1 MPRKI
6 SLLLRCLLPRFRMSY
21 QFLSLFLPTF
31 MIKSIISPRSS
42 SPKQIRIAVA
52 TLFFVSGF
60 GFSSFASRIPTLQ
73 QNLHLND
80 AQLGTALFAIPF
92 GLICMLP
99 LTGYLLG
106 KYESRYSLMIG
117 SFFYNLCLCLL
128 GYVTNRW
135 QLMAVLFFF
144 GGARNLMNI
153 AVNAQSLG
161 VQKLYP
167 TSIITTFHGI
177 WSITGFVGGAL
188 GGLMISH
195 DITPAIHFELVGM
208 VCVVIM
214 ILFYK
219 DTIKNDVRQPEEGAK
234 RVLFHFPT
242 GKLLQLG
249 IIAFCCMT
257 CEGIMFD
264 WSGIY
269 FQKVVHVS
277 KYHITTGYVAFM
289 CAAAIARF
297 SGDWFINRIG
307 TRKVLQ
313 VCSSF
318 AFLGFFISIAFP
330 YLVSA
335 TIGFVLVGI
344 GISCIVPLIMAMA
357 GKSSGKS
364 AGVAIA
370 SVSTVSYFGFLF
382 GPPLIG
388 YVAQAANLQ
397 WSFGLGL
404 IISACMLALVSSREL
419 LGNKAA

>member
-1 MPRKI
+1 
-6 SLLLRCLLPRFRMSY
+6 
-21 QFLSLFLPTF
+21 
-31 MIKSIISPRSS
+31 MIKSLISPRTS

-52 TLFFVSGF
+52 ALFFVSGF
-60 GFSSFASRIPTLQ
+60 GFSSFASRIPTIQ
-73 QNLHLND
+73 QNLHINE

-99 LTGYLLG
+99 LTGHLLSR
-106 KYESRYSLMIG
+106 YESRYGLMIG
-117 SFFYNLCLCLL
+117 SFFYNVCLCLL
-128 GYVTNRW
+128 GFVTNIW
-135 QLMAVLFFF
+135 QLMIVLFFF
-144 GGARNLMNI
+144 GGSRNLMNI

-161 VQKLYP
+161 VQKLYSK
-167 TSIITTFHGI
+167 SIITTFHGI

-195 DITPAIHFELVGM
+195 DISPAIHFEMVGII
-208 VCVVIM
+208 CVLMM
-214 ILFYK
+214 IIFFK

-234 RVLFHFPT
+234 RILFHFPK
-242 GKLLQLG
+242 GALLKLGVL
-249 IIAFCCMT
+249 AFCCMT

-277 KYHITTGYVAFM
+277 KHNITTGYVAFM

-297 SGDWFINRIG
+297 TGDWLVNKIG

-313 VCSSF
+313 LCSSF
-318 AFLGFFISIAFP
+318 AFVGFLISIAFP

-335 TIGFVLVGI
+335 TIGFILIGI

-357 GKSSGKS
+357 GRTSGKS

-388 YVAQAANLQ
+388 YIAQAANLQ

-404 IISACMLALVSSREL
+404 IIAACMLALVSSKQLQVSGE
-419 LGNKAA
+419 

>member
-1 MPRKI
+1 
-6 SLLLRCLLPRFRMSY
+6 
-21 QFLSLFLPTF
+21 
-31 MIKSIISPRSS
+31 MIKSLISPRSS

-52 TLFFVSGF
+52 ALFFVSGF
-60 GFSSFASRIPTLQ
+60 GFSSFASRIPTIQ
-73 QNLHLND
+73 QNLHINE

-99 LTGYLLG
+99 LTGHLLG
-106 KYESRYSLMIG
+106 KYESRYGLMIG
-117 SFFYNLCLCLL
+117 SFCYNVCLCLL
-128 GYVTNRW
+128 GFVTNMW
-135 QLMAVLFFF
+135 QLMLVLFFF
-144 GGARNLMNI
+144 GGSRNLMNI

-167 TSIITTFHGI
+167 KSIITTFHGI

-195 DITPAIHFELVGM
+195 DISPAIHFEFVGL
-208 VCVVIM
+208 VCVVLM
-214 ILFYK
+214 VVFFR
-219 DTIKNDVRQPEEGAK
+219 DTIRNDVRQPEEGAK
-234 RVLFHFPT
+234 RALFHFPK
-242 GKLLQLG
+242 GALLKLGVL
-249 IIAFCCMT
+249 AFCCMT

-277 KYHITTGYVAFM
+277 KHNITTGYVAFM

-297 SGDWFINRIG
+297 TGDWLVNKIG

-313 VCSSF
+313 LCSSF
-318 AFLGFFISIAFP
+318 AFVGFLISIAFP

-335 TIGFVLVGI
+335 TIGFILIGV

-357 GKSSGKS
+357 GRTSGKS

-388 YVAQAANLQ
+388 YIAQAANLQ

-404 IISACMLALVSSREL
+404 IIAACMLALVSSKQLQVSGE
-419 LGNKAA
+419 

>member
-1 MPRKI
+1 
-6 SLLLRCLLPRFRMSY
+6 
-21 QFLSLFLPTF
+21 
-31 MIKSIISPRSS
+31 MIKSLISPRTS

-52 TLFFVSGF
+52 ALFFVSGF
-60 GFSSFASRIPTLQ
+60 GFSSFASRIPSIQ
-73 QNLHLND
+73 QNLHINE

-99 LTGYLLG
+99 LTGHLLSR
-106 KYESRYSLMIG
+106 YESRYGLMIG
-117 SFFYNLCLCLL
+117 SFFYNVCLCLL
-128 GYVTNRW
+128 GFVTNIW
-135 QLMAVLFFF
+135 QLMIVLFFF
-144 GGARNLMNI
+144 GGSRNLMNI

-161 VQKLYP
+161 VQKLYSK
-167 TSIITTFHGI
+167 SIITTFHGI

-195 DITPAIHFELVGM
+195 DISPAIHFEMVGII
-208 VCVVIM
+208 CVLMM
-214 ILFYK
+214 IIFFK

-234 RVLFHFPT
+234 RILFHFPK
-242 GKLLQLG
+242 GALLKLGVL
-249 IIAFCCMT
+249 AFCCMT

-277 KYHITTGYVAFM
+277 KHNITTGYVAFM

-297 SGDWFINRIG
+297 TGDWLVNKIG

-313 VCSSF
+313 LCSSF
-318 AFLGFFISIAFP
+318 AFVGFLISIAFP

-335 TIGFVLVGI
+335 TIGFILIGV

-357 GKSSGKS
+357 GRTSGKS

-404 IISACMLALVSSREL
+404 IIAACMLALVSSKQLQVSGE
-419 LGNKAA
+419 

>member
-1 MPRKI
+1 
-6 SLLLRCLLPRFRMSY
+6 
-21 QFLSLFLPTF
+21 
-31 MIKSIISPRSS
+31 
-42 SPKQIRIAVA
+42 
-52 TLFFVSGF
+52 
-60 GFSSFASRIPTLQ
+60 
-73 QNLHLND
+73 
-80 AQLGTALFAIPF
+80 
-92 GLICMLP
+92 MLP
-99 LTGYLLG
+99 LTGHLLG
-106 KYESRYSLMIG
+106 KYESRYGLMIG
-117 SFFYNLCLCLL
+117 SFCYNVCLCLL
-128 GYVTNRW
+128 GFVTNIW
-135 QLMAVLFFF
+135 QLMLVLFFF
-144 GGARNLMNI
+144 GGSRNLMNI

-167 TSIITTFHGI
+167 KSIITTFHGI

-195 DITPAIHFELVGM
+195 DISPAIHFEFVGI
-208 VCVVIM
+208 VCVALMVI
-214 ILFYK
+214 FFR
-219 DTIKNDVRQPEEGAK
+219 DTIRNDVRQPEEGAK
-234 RVLFHFPT
+234 RVLFHFPK
-242 GKLLQLG
+242 GRLLQLG
-249 IIAFCCMT
+249 VIAFCCMT

-277 KYHITTGYVAFM
+277 KHNITTGYVAFM

-297 SGDWFINRIG
+297 SGDWFVNRLG

-318 AFLGFFISIAFP
+318 AFVGFLISIAFP
-330 YLVSA
+330 YLISA
-335 TIGFVLVGI
+335 TIGFILVGI

-357 GKSSGKS
+357 GKISGKS

-404 IISACMLALVSSREL
+404 IISACMLVFVSNRQLFANEV
-419 LGNKAA
+419 A

>member
-1 MPRKI
+1 
-6 SLLLRCLLPRFRMSY
+6 
-21 QFLSLFLPTF
+21 
-31 MIKSIISPRSS
+31 MIKSLISPRTS

-52 TLFFVSGF
+52 ALFFVSGF
-60 GFSSFASRIPTLQ
+60 GFSSFASRIPSIQ
-73 QNLHLND
+73 QNLHINE

-99 LTGYLLG
+99 LTGHLLSR
-106 KYESRYSLMIG
+106 YESRYGLMIG
-117 SFFYNLCLCLL
+117 SFFYNVCLCLL
-128 GYVTNRW
+128 GFVTNIW
-135 QLMAVLFFF
+135 QLMIVLFFF
-144 GGARNLMNI
+144 GGSRNLMNI

-161 VQKLYP
+161 VQKLYSK
-167 TSIITTFHGI
+167 SIITTFHGI

-195 DITPAIHFELVGM
+195 DISPAIHFEMVGII
-208 VCVVIM
+208 CVLMM
-214 ILFYK
+214 IIFFK

-234 RVLFHFPT
+234 RILFHFPK
-242 GKLLQLG
+242 GALLKLGVL
-249 IIAFCCMT
+249 AFCCMT

-277 KYHITTGYVAFM
+277 KHNITTGYVAFM

-297 SGDWFINRIG
+297 TGDWLVNKIG

-313 VCSSF
+313 LCSSF
-318 AFLGFFISIAFP
+318 AFVGFLISIAFP

-335 TIGFVLVGI
+335 TIGFILIGI
-344 GISCIVPLIMAMA
+344 GISCIGPLIMAMA
-357 GKSSGKS
+357 GRTSGKS

-404 IISACMLALVSSREL
+404 IIAACMLALVSSKQLQVSGE
-419 LGNKAA
+419 

>member
-1 MPRKI
+1 
-6 SLLLRCLLPRFRMSY
+6 
-21 QFLSLFLPTF
+21 
-31 MIKSIISPRSS
+31 MIKSLISPRTS

-52 TLFFVSGF
+52 ALFFVSGF
-60 GFSSFASRIPTLQ
+60 GFSSFASRIPSIQ
-73 QNLHLND
+73 QNLHINE

-99 LTGYLLG
+99 LTGHLLSR
-106 KYESRYSLMIG
+106 YESRYGLMIG
-117 SFFYNLCLCLL
+117 SFFYNVCLCLL
-128 GYVTNRW
+128 GFVTNIW
-135 QLMAVLFFF
+135 QLMIVLFFF
-144 GGARNLMNI
+144 GGSRNLMNI

-161 VQKLYP
+161 VQKLYSK
-167 TSIITTFHGI
+167 SIITTFHGI

-195 DITPAIHFELVGM
+195 DISPAIHFEMVGII
-208 VCVVIM
+208 CVLMM
-214 ILFYK
+214 IIFFK

-234 RVLFHFPT
+234 RILFHFPK
-242 GKLLQLG
+242 GALLKLGVL
-249 IIAFCCMT
+249 AFCCMT

-277 KYHITTGYVAFM
+277 KHNITTGYVAFM

-297 SGDWFINRIG
+297 TGDWLVNKIG

-313 VCSSF
+313 LCSSF
-318 AFLGFFISIAFP
+318 AFVGFLISIAFP

-335 TIGFVLVGI
+335 TIGFILIGI

-357 GKSSGKS
+357 GRTSGKS

-404 IISACMLALVSSREL
+404 IIAACMLALVSSKQLQVSGE
-419 LGNKAA
+419 

>member
-1 MPRKI
+1 
-6 SLLLRCLLPRFRMSY
+6 
-21 QFLSLFLPTF
+21 
-31 MIKSIISPRSS
+31 MIKSLISPRTS

-52 TLFFVSGF
+52 ALFFVSGF
-60 GFSSFASRIPTLQ
+60 GFSSFASRIPSIQ
-73 QNLHLND
+73 QNLHINE

-99 LTGYLLG
+99 LTGHLLSR
-106 KYESRYSLMIG
+106 YESRYGLMIG
-117 SFFYNLCLCLL
+117 SFFYNVCLCLL
-128 GYVTNRW
+128 GFVTNIW
-135 QLMAVLFFF
+135 QLMIVLFFF
-144 GGARNLMNI
+144 GGSRNLMNI

-161 VQKLYP
+161 VQKLYSK
-167 TSIITTFHGI
+167 SIITTFHGI

-195 DITPAIHFELVGM
+195 DISPAIHFEMVGII
-208 VCVVIM
+208 CVLMM
-214 ILFYK
+214 IIFFK

-234 RVLFHFPT
+234 RILFHFPK
-242 GKLLQLG
+242 GALLKLGVL
-249 IIAFCCMT
+249 AFCCMT

-277 KYHITTGYVAFM
+277 KHNITTGYVAFM

-297 SGDWFINRIG
+297 TGDWLVNKIG

-313 VCSSF
+313 LCSSF
-318 AFLGFFISIAFP
+318 AFVGFLISIAFP

-335 TIGFVLVGI
+335 TIGFILIGI
-344 GISCIVPLIMAMA
+344 GIVPLIMAMA
-357 GKSSGKS
+357 GRTSGKS

-404 IISACMLALVSSREL
+404 IIAACMLALVSSKQLQVSGE
-419 LGNKAA
+419 

>member
-1 MPRKI
+1 
-6 SLLLRCLLPRFRMSY
+6 
-21 QFLSLFLPTF
+21 
-31 MIKSIISPRSS
+31 MIKSLISPRTS

-52 TLFFVSGF
+52 ALFFVSGF
-60 GFSSFASRIPTLQ
+60 GFSSFASRIPTIQ
-73 QNLHLND
+73 QNLHINE

-99 LTGYLLG
+99 LTGHLLSR
-106 KYESRYSLMIG
+106 YESRYGLMIG
-117 SFFYNLCLCLL
+117 SFFYNVCLCLL
-128 GYVTNRW
+128 GFVTNIW
-135 QLMAVLFFF
+135 QLMIVLFFF
-144 GGARNLMNI
+144 GGSRNLMNI

-161 VQKLYP
+161 VQKLYSK
-167 TSIITTFHGI
+167 SIITTFHGI
-177 WSITGFVGGAL
+177 WSITGFVGGAI

-195 DITPAIHFELVGM
+195 DISPAIHFEMVGII
-208 VCVVIM
+208 CVLMM
-214 ILFYK
+214 IIFFK

-234 RVLFHFPT
+234 RVLFHFPK
-242 GKLLQLG
+242 GALLKLGVL
-249 IIAFCCMT
+249 AFCCMT

-277 KYHITTGYVAFM
+277 KHNITTGYVAFM

-297 SGDWFINRIG
+297 TGDWLVNKIG

-313 VCSSF
+313 LCSSF
-318 AFLGFFISIAFP
+318 AFVGFLISIAFP

-335 TIGFVLVGI
+335 TIGFILIGV

-357 GKSSGKS
+357 GRTSGKS

-388 YVAQAANLQ
+388 YIAQAANLQ

-404 IISACMLALVSSREL
+404 IIAACMLALVSSKQLQVSGE
-419 LGNKAA
+419 

>member
-1 MPRKI
+1 
-6 SLLLRCLLPRFRMSY
+6 
-21 QFLSLFLPTF
+21 
-31 MIKSIISPRSS
+31 MIKSLISPRTS

-52 TLFFVSGF
+52 ALFFVSGF
-60 GFSSFASRIPTLQ
+60 GFSSFASRIPSIQ
-73 QNLHLND
+73 QNLHINE

-99 LTGYLLG
+99 LTGHLLSR
-106 KYESRYSLMIG
+106 YESRYGLMIG
-117 SFFYNLCLCLL
+117 SFFYNVCLCLL
-128 GYVTNRW
+128 GFVTNIW
-135 QLMAVLFFF
+135 QLMIVLFFF
-144 GGARNLMNI
+144 GGSRNLMNI

-161 VQKLYP
+161 VQKLYSK
-167 TSIITTFHGI
+167 SIITTFHGI

-195 DITPAIHFELVGM
+195 DISPAIHFEMVGII
-208 VCVVIM
+208 CVLMM
-214 ILFYK
+214 IIFFK

-234 RVLFHFPT
+234 RILFHFPK
-242 GKLLQLG
+242 GALLKLGVL
-249 IIAFCCMT
+249 AFCCMT
-257 CEGIMFD
+257 CEGIMCD

-277 KYHITTGYVAFM
+277 KHNITTGYVAFM

-297 SGDWFINRIG
+297 TGDWLVNKIG

-313 VCSSF
+313 LCSSF
-318 AFLGFFISIAFP
+318 AFVGFLISIAFP

-335 TIGFVLVGI
+335 TIGFILIGI
-344 GISCIVPLIMAMA
+344 GISCIGPLIMAMA
-357 GKSSGKS
+357 GRTSGKS

-404 IISACMLALVSSREL
+404 IIAACMLALVSSKQLQVSGE
-419 LGNKAA
+419 

>member
-1 MPRKI
+1 
-6 SLLLRCLLPRFRMSY
+6 
-21 QFLSLFLPTF
+21 
-31 MIKSIISPRSS
+31 
-42 SPKQIRIAVA
+42 
-52 TLFFVSGF
+52 
-60 GFSSFASRIPTLQ
+60 
-73 QNLHLND
+73 
-80 AQLGTALFAIPF
+80 
-92 GLICMLP
+92 MLP
-99 LTGYLLG
+99 LTGHLLSR
-106 KYESRYSLMIG
+106 YESRYGLMIG
-117 SFFYNLCLCLL
+117 SFFYNVCLCLL
-128 GYVTNRW
+128 GFVTNIW
-135 QLMAVLFFF
+135 QLMIVLFFF
-144 GGARNLMNI
+144 GGSRNLMNI

-161 VQKLYP
+161 VQKLYSK
-167 TSIITTFHGI
+167 SIITTFHGI

-195 DITPAIHFELVGM
+195 DISPAIHFEMVGII
-208 VCVVIM
+208 CVLMM
-214 ILFYK
+214 IIFFK

-234 RVLFHFPT
+234 RVLFHFPK
-242 GKLLQLG
+242 GALLKLGVL
-249 IIAFCCMT
+249 AFCCMT

-277 KYHITTGYVAFM
+277 KHNITTGYVAFM

-297 SGDWFINRIG
+297 TGDWLVNKIG

-313 VCSSF
+313 LCSSF
-318 AFLGFFISIAFP
+318 AFVGFLISIAFP

-335 TIGFVLVGI
+335 TIGFILIGI

-357 GKSSGKS
+357 GRTSGKS

-404 IISACMLALVSSREL
+404 IIAACMLALVSSKQLQVSGE
-419 LGNKAA
+419 

>member
-1 MPRKI
+1 
-6 SLLLRCLLPRFRMSY
+6 
-21 QFLSLFLPTF
+21 
-31 MIKSIISPRSS
+31 MIKSLISPRTS

-52 TLFFVSGF
+52 ALFFVSGF
-60 GFSSFASRIPTLQ
+60 GFSSFASRIPSIQ
-73 QNLHLND
+73 QNLHINE

-99 LTGYLLG
+99 LTGHLLSR
-106 KYESRYSLMIG
+106 YESRYGLMIG
-117 SFFYNLCLCLL
+117 SFFYNVCLCLL
-128 GYVTNRW
+128 GFVTNIW
-135 QLMAVLFFF
+135 QLMIVLFFF
-144 GGARNLMNI
+144 GGSRNLMNI

-161 VQKLYP
+161 VQKLYSK
-167 TSIITTFHGI
+167 SIITTFHGI

-195 DITPAIHFELVGM
+195 DISPAIHFEMVGII
-208 VCVVIM
+208 CVLMM
-214 ILFYK
+214 IIFFK

-234 RVLFHFPT
+234 RILFHFPK
-242 GKLLQLG
+242 GALLKLGVL
-249 IIAFCCMT
+249 AFCCMT

-277 KYHITTGYVAFM
+277 KHNITTGYVAFM

-297 SGDWFINRIG
+297 TGDWLVNKIG

-313 VCSSF
+313 LCSSF
-318 AFLGFFISIAFP
+318 AFVGFLISIAFP

-335 TIGFVLVGI
+335 TIGFILIGI

-357 GKSSGKS
+357 GRTSGKS

-388 YVAQAANLQ
+388 YIAQAANLQ

-404 IISACMLALVSSREL
+404 IIAACMLALVSSKQLQVSGE
-419 LGNKAA
+419 

>member
-1 MPRKI
+1 
-6 SLLLRCLLPRFRMSY
+6 
-21 QFLSLFLPTF
+21 
-31 MIKSIISPRSS
+31 MIKSLISPRTS

-52 TLFFVSGF
+52 ALFFVSGF
-60 GFSSFASRIPTLQ
+60 GFSSFASRIPTIQ
-73 QNLHLND
+73 QNLHINE

-99 LTGYLLG
+99 LTGHLLSR
-106 KYESRYSLMIG
+106 YESRYGLMIG
-117 SFFYNLCLCLL
+117 SFFYNVCLCLL
-128 GYVTNRW
+128 GFVTNIW
-135 QLMAVLFFF
+135 QLMIVLFFF
-144 GGARNLMNI
+144 GGSRNLMNI

-161 VQKLYP
+161 VQKLYSK
-167 TSIITTFHGI
+167 SIITTFHGI

-195 DITPAIHFELVGM
+195 DISPAIHFEMVGII
-208 VCVVIM
+208 CVLMM
-214 ILFYK
+214 IIFFK

-234 RVLFHFPT
+234 RILFHFPK
-242 GKLLQLG
+242 GALLKLGVL
-249 IIAFCCMT
+249 AFCCMT

-277 KYHITTGYVAFM
+277 KHNITTGYVAFM

-297 SGDWFINRIG
+297 TGDWLVNKIG

-313 VCSSF
+313 LCSSF
-318 AFLGFFISIAFP
+318 AFVGFLISIAFP

-335 TIGFVLVGI
+335 TIGFILIGV
-344 GISCIVPLIMAMA
+344 GISCIAPLIMAMA
-357 GKSSGKS
+357 GRTSGKS

-388 YVAQAANLQ
+388 YIAQAANLQ

-404 IISACMLALVSSREL
+404 IIAACMLALVSSKQLQVSGE
-419 LGNKAA
+419 

>member
-1 MPRKI
+1 
-6 SLLLRCLLPRFRMSY
+6 
-21 QFLSLFLPTF
+21 
-31 MIKSIISPRSS
+31 MIKSLISPRTS

-52 TLFFVSGF
+52 ALFFVSGF
-60 GFSSFASRIPTLQ
+60 GFSSFASRIPSIQ
-73 QNLHLND
+73 QNLHINE

-99 LTGYLLG
+99 LTGHLLSR
-106 KYESRYSLMIG
+106 YESRYGLMIG
-117 SFFYNLCLCLL
+117 SFFYNVCLCLL
-128 GYVTNRW
+128 GFVTNIW
-135 QLMAVLFFF
+135 QLMIVLFFF
-144 GGARNLMNI
+144 GGSRNLMNI

-161 VQKLYP
+161 VQKLYSK
-167 TSIITTFHGI
+167 SIITTFHGI

-195 DITPAIHFELVGM
+195 DISPAIHFEMVGII
-208 VCVVIM
+208 CVLMM
-214 ILFYK
+214 IIFFK

-234 RVLFHFPT
+234 RVLFHFPK
-242 GKLLQLG
+242 GALLKLGVL
-249 IIAFCCMT
+249 AFCCMT

-277 KYHITTGYVAFM
+277 KHNITTGYVAFM

-297 SGDWFINRIG
+297 TGDWLVNKIG

-313 VCSSF
+313 LCSSF
-318 AFLGFFISIAFP
+318 AFVGFLISIAFP

-335 TIGFVLVGI
+335 TIGFILIGI

-357 GKSSGKS
+357 GRTSGKS

-404 IISACMLALVSSREL
+404 IIAACMLALVSSKQLQVSGE
-419 LGNKAA
+419 

>member
-1 MPRKI
+1 
-6 SLLLRCLLPRFRMSY
+6 
-21 QFLSLFLPTF
+21 
-31 MIKSIISPRSS
+31 MIKSLISPRTS

-52 TLFFVSGF
+52 ALFFVSGF
-60 GFSSFASRIPTLQ
+60 GFSSFASRIPSIQ
-73 QNLHLND
+73 QNLHINE

-99 LTGYLLG
+99 LTGHLLSR
-106 KYESRYSLMIG
+106 YESRYGLMIG
-117 SFFYNLCLCLL
+117 SFFYNVCLCLL
-128 GYVTNRW
+128 GFVTNIW
-135 QLMAVLFFF
+135 QLMIVLFFF
-144 GGARNLMNI
+144 GGSRNLMNI

-161 VQKLYP
+161 VQKLYSK
-167 TSIITTFHGI
+167 SIITTFHGI

-195 DITPAIHFELVGM
+195 DISPAIHFEMVGII
-208 VCVVIM
+208 CVLMM
-214 ILFYK
+214 IIFFK

-234 RVLFHFPT
+234 RVLFHFPK
-242 GKLLQLG
+242 GALLKLGVL
-249 IIAFCCMT
+249 AFCCMT

-277 KYHITTGYVAFM
+277 KHNITTGYVAFM

-297 SGDWFINRIG
+297 TGDWLVNKIG

-313 VCSSF
+313 LCSSF
-318 AFLGFFISIAFP
+318 AFVGFLISIAFP

-335 TIGFVLVGI
+335 TIGFILIGI

-357 GKSSGKS
+357 GRTSGKS

-388 YVAQAANLQ
+388 YIAQAANLQ

-404 IISACMLALVSSREL
+404 IIAACMLALVSSKQLQVSGE
-419 LGNKAA
+419 